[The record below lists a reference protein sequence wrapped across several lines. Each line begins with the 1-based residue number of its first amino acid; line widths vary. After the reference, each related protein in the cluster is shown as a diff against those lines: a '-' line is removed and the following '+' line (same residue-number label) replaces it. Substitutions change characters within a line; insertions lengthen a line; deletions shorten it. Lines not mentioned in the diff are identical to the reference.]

1 MSIAMRSVHEESLAS
16 YTDEELNEILTRI
29 DNAIEVFESEIR
41 DRQNDRNKIIFE
53 LKRREKLHE

>member
-1 MSIAMRSVHEESLAS
+1 MSIAMRSVPDESLTS
-16 YTDEELNEILTRI
+16 YTDEELNAILTRI
-29 DNAIEVFESEIR
+29 DNSIEVFESEIR

>member
-1 MSIAMRSVHEESLAS
+1 MRSVPDESLTS
-16 YTDEELNEILTRI
+16 YTDEELNAILTRI
-29 DNAIEVFESEIR
+29 DNSIEVFESEIR